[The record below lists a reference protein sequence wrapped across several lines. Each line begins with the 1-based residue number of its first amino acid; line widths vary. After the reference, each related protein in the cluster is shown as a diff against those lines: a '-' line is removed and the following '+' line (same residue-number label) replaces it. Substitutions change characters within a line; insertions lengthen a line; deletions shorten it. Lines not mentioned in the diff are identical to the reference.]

1 MHHDDRISLE
11 PGTPGKGEKVRIE
24 YRGLLAQS
32 GADSVWLHCGFDGW
46 GNTHDIHMPRTVQG
60 TFSCSAEVQGSREM
74 NLCFKDSADNWD
86 NNNGQNWTV
95 TIK

>member
-11 PGTPGKGEKVRIE
+11 PGTPAKGEKVKIE

-32 GADSVWLHCGFDGW
+32 GADGVWLHCGFDGW
-46 GNTHDIHMPRTVQG
+46 NNTQDIFMPRSNQG
-60 TFSCSAEVQGSREM
+60 TFSCSTEIQGKREM
-74 NLCFKDSADNWD
+74 NLCFKDSANHWD
-86 NNNGQNWTV
+86 NNDGHNWTV